1 VVPESY
7 RNRPVLRF
15 GVYEAD
21 LHSRE
26 LRKHGVRLNIQNQ
39 SFLVLAAFLERPG
52 EVISRE
58 ELYQQLWP
66 DQTFV
71 DFEHNLNAVVKKL
84 RAVLVDNA
92 ESPRFI
98 ETLARRG
105 YRFVAPV
112 VEVEGTTEITKHQ
125 GAAPKRLTRDSD
137 FEQATPEGQ
146 IFTNQQRISSR
157 VNRFPSSLL
166 RWTTIAGVSGV
177 LIIGSFFWR
186 TSQSSPRLLRAV
198 QLTNDRRPKGDWIAT
213 DGLHVYFSEIIDN
226 QFTPVRGSLA
236 GDETVILPTPLKD
249 VQVVDLSPDASELL
263 VVAGTDRSL
272 WSMPV
277 LGGSPRRLGGI
288 TAGEATWS
296 PNGEKI
302 LYVNG
307 RDLYVARGDGTESR
321 KLATT
326 ADEPYFLR
334 WSPDG
339 TRISLSLVGT
349 LWEIA
354 ADGTN
359 LHLKIPG
366 WDHPLDGCSGHW
378 TPDGKY
384 FIFDS
389 YRGGTDNIWI
399 IREKGGLFSSV
410 SHDPMRLTTG
420 PMHTGRPVP
429 SRDGKKILVRGWQDR
444 GELVRYDSKSGFV
457 PYLSGIS
464 AQGVTFSR
472 NAEWI
477 AYVAYP
483 EGTIW
488 RNKADASERLQ
499 LSFTPLQAYQPRWS
513 PDGKEIVFMAST
525 PGKPWQIYVTSA
537 EGGSSPKQLT
547 ADGRNHADP
556 DWSPDGKSL
565 IFGGIPFM
573 ERDGKSV
580 ISLLDTSTHRL
591 STLPNSEGL
600 RSPHWSPDG
609 RYIAAVSSD
618 GQTLMLFEFKTA
630 KWAEWAKI
638 PIEYMYIEYMNWS
651 RDGKFLYF
659 STSGIKSAFYRLPVN
674 VHTPEWVVSLRDM
687 GRQTMWPFGSWT
699 SLAPDDSPI
708 ALRDIGVQEIY
719 ALDWQAP

>member
-1 VVPESY
+1 LVPKSY
-7 RNRPVLRF
+7 RNGPVLRF
-15 GVYEAD
+15 GVFEAD
-21 LHSRE
+21 LHARE

-52 EVISRE
+52 EIISRE

-84 RAVLVDNA
+84 RAVLAESA

-112 VEVEGTTEITKHQ
+112 VEVEGTTEITKDQ
-125 GAAPKRLTRDSD
+125 GTAPKRLTRDSD
-137 FEQATPEGQ
+137 FEQATPVGQ
-146 IFTNQQRISSR
+146 IFTNQQRISSLL
-157 VNRFPSSLL
+157 NRFPSSLL
-166 RWTTIAGVSGV
+166 KWTAIGVICSA
-177 LIIGSFFWR
+177 LIIGSVLWK
-186 TSQSSPRLLRAV
+186 SPEASPRLLRAV

-213 DGLHVYFSEIIDN
+213 DGLRVYFSELIDDH
-226 QFTPVRGSLA
+226 FTLVRGSLA
-236 GDETVILPTPLKD
+236 GAETVIIPTPLKD
-249 VQVVDLSPDASELL
+249 VMGVDISPDASDLL

-288 TAGEATWS
+288 NALEATWS
-296 PNGEKI
+296 PDGEKI
-302 LYVNG
+302 LYANG
-307 RDLYVARGDGTESR
+307 RDLYVARGDGTEPR
-321 KLATT
+321 KLATVG
-326 ADEPYFLR
+326 DDPYFLR

-339 TRISLSLVGT
+339 TRISLSLAGT

-366 WDHPLDGCSGHW
+366 WGHPLDGCSGHW

-384 FIFDS
+384 LIFDS

-399 IREKGGLFSSV
+399 IREKGSLFRSV

-420 PMHTGRPVP
+420 PMHTGRPAL
-429 SRDGKKILVRGWQDR
+429 SRDGKKIFAKGWQDR

-464 AQGVTFSR
+464 VQGVTFSR
-472 NAEWI
+472 DGEWI
-477 AYVAYP
+477 TYVAYP
-483 EGTIW
+483 EGTLW
-488 RNKADASERLQ
+488 RSKVDASERLQ
-499 LSFTPLQAYQPRWS
+499 LSFTPLQAVQPRWS
-513 PDGKEIVFMAST
+513 PDGKRIVFAASI
-525 PGKPWQIYVTSA
+525 PGTPWQIYITSA
-537 EGGSSPKQLT
+537 EGGSPQQLT
-547 ADGRNHADP
+547 ADDRNHGDP
-556 DWSPDGKSL
+556 SWSPDGKSL
-565 IFGGIPFM
+565 MFGV
-573 ERDGKSV
+573 ERDGKTA

-600 RSPHWSPDG
+600 CCPHWSPDG
-609 RYIAAVSSD
+609 RYVAAPSSD
-618 GQTLMLFEFKTA
+618 GQTLRLFEFKTA
-630 KWAEWAKI
+630 TWSEWAKT
-638 PIEYMYIEYMNWS
+638 PVEHENWS

-659 STSGIKSAFYRLPVN
+659 STSGVESAFYRLRVN
-674 VHTPEWVVSLRDM
+674 AHTPERVVSLRGI
-687 GRQTMWPFGSWT
+687 GRQALGPFGSSWT
-699 SLAPDDSPI
+699 GLAPDDSPL